1 MSANSLDDYD
11 RRLLAI
17 VQEDA
22 SLSAEELGRR
32 LNLSAS
38 AAWRRLKRLKD
49 QGVITGEVA
58 RLDPERLGLGV
69 TALVLIG
76 LKVQAPDALEGLLGR
91 LSRSAEVLEIAKLS
105 GDADLM
111 LKVRTADL
119 AAYDRLLEELV
130 LKAPEV
136 ATVRTSL
143 VLKTHKA
150 TTALPLRF
158 AP

>member
-22 SLSAEELGRR
+22 SLSAEELGQR

-58 RLDPERLGLGV
+58 RLDPDRLGLGV

-91 LSRSAEVLEIAKLS
+91 LGRSAEVLEIAKLS

-119 AAYDRLLEELV
+119 ASYDRLLEELV